1 MSKKFEIPN
10 NKNSFEPNVCIIDK
24 LYFILFR
31 DLLYIDENILKYLDK
46 PVYSL
51 SDVKELEIKK
61 LNDEKSKNNLI
72 HQFDLKIR
80 NEISNIYKNNK
91 SILYFKNSK

>member
-31 DLLYIDENILKYLDK
+31 DLLYIDKNILKYLDK

-91 SILYFKNSK
+91 CILYLKNSK